1 MRNLELKLGHILYH
15 LDEHRR
21 ELKAI
26 LSGDSS
32 RLFMSFFRDYL
43 MKLFEGYI
51 EVFGT
56 DVPRD
61 YLLNHLVSGF
71 AETARWWLT
80 EKNDYSP
87 EETAGFYM
95 RLTEK

>member
-1 MRNLELKLGHILYH
+1 
-15 LDEHRR
+15 
-21 ELKAI
+21 
-26 LSGDSS
+26 
-32 RLFMSFFRDYL
+32 

-51 EVFGT
+51 EAFRT

-71 AETARWWLT
+71 VETARWWLT

>member
-1 MRNLELKLGHILYH
+1 ME
-15 LDEHRR
+15 
-21 ELKAI
+21 
-26 LSGDSS
+26 
-32 RLFMSFFRDYL
+32 
-43 MKLFEGYI
+43 LFEGYT
-51 EVFGT
+51 EDFNT

-71 AETARWWLT
+71 GETARWWLT
-80 EKNDYSP
+80 EKNGYSP